1 MKYRIG
7 VDIGGTSVKLAA
19 VDENYNVIDKSR
31 FPTGEGCTSDSIV
44 QSIIEHCRPLIE
56 KYEIEAIGIG
66 SAGRIDSVN
75 GIVITAGNLPFR
87 NEPVVEKVQSALGL
101 PTFIDN
107 DGTCALIGEKTA
119 GACKGYNDSVI
130 ITIGTGIGGAI
141 LIGDRV
147 VRGHNNRAG
156 ELGHFVIDRNGIKC
170 ECGLHGC
177 FEQYASASAL
187 IDTTIAASA
196 AYPNSIL
203 SKLCKENGIE
213 GKTVFD
219 AKELGCPIAIALLD
233 EYGRILADGLNS
245 LIHIFQPEIIAI
257 SGGVSRQGE
266 ALLDLIRPHL
276 FPECKVVTSSL
287 LGDGGIIG
295 ASLLGTEHAR

>member
-141 LIGDRV
+141 LIDDRV

-203 SKLCKENGIE
+203 SKLCKENGIG

>member
-19 VDENYNVIDKSR
+19 VDGNYNVIDKSR

-141 LIGDRV
+141 LIDDRV

-203 SKLCKENGIE
+203 SKLCKENGID

>member
-1 MKYRIG
+1 MSYRIG
-7 VDIGGTSVKLAA
+7 VDIGGTSVKLG
-19 VDENYNVIDKSR
+19 VVGEDYKIIEKLR
-31 FPTGEGCTSDSIV
+31 FPTGEDCTSDSIV
-44 QSIIEHCRPLIE
+44 NGVIDNCRLLIE
-56 KYEIEAIGIG
+56 KYNIEAIGIG

-87 NEPVVEKVQSALGL
+87 NEPVVAKVQAALGL
-101 PTFIDN
+101 PAFIDN

-156 ELGHFVIDRNGIKC
+156 ELGHFVIDRNGLEC

-177 FEQYASASAL
+177 FEQYASATAL
-187 IDTTIAASA
+187 IETTEAAIKA
-196 AYPNSIL
+196 NPESIL
-203 SKLCKENGIE
+203 AKLGKDGVN
-213 GKTVFD
+213 GKTAFD
-219 AKELGCPIAIALLD
+219 AKEQGCPIATALLE

-257 SGGVSRQGE
+257 SGGVSRQGDS
-266 ALLDLIRPHL
+266 LLAIVRPHL

-295 ASLLGTEHAR
+295 ASLLGTEHSR

>member
-7 VDIGGTSVKLAA
+7 VDIGGTTVKLAA
-19 VDENYNVIDKSR
+19 VDENFKLYDKSR
-31 FPTGEGCTSDSIV
+31 FATGEGCTSESIV
-44 QSIIEHCRPLIE
+44 QGIIDHCRPLIE
-56 KYEIEAIGIG
+56 KYDVEAIGIG
-66 SAGRIDSVN
+66 SAGTIDSKN
-75 GIVITAGNLPFR
+75 GIAVSAGNLPFR
-87 NEPVVEKVQSALGL
+87 NEPVVAKVESALGI

-119 GACKGYNDSVI
+119 GACKGYEDSVI

-187 IDTTIAASA
+187 INTTTVAAA
-196 AYPNSIL
+196 AYPSSIL
-203 SKLCKENGIE
+203 AKLCKENGIE

-219 AKELGCPIAIALLD
+219 AKEQGCPIAIGLLD

-245 LIHIFQPEIIAI
+245 LVHIFQPQVIAI
-257 SGGVSRQGE
+257 SGGVSRQGD
-266 ALLDLIRPHL
+266 ALLELVRPHM
-276 FPECKVVTSSL
+276 FKQCKVVTSSL

-295 ASLLGTEHAR
+295 AALLGTDHAR

>member
-19 VDENYNVIDKSR
+19 VDGNYNVIDKSR

-44 QSIIEHCRPLIE
+44 QSIIEYCRPLIE

-203 SKLCKENGIE
+203 SKLCKENGID

>member
-141 LIGDRV
+141 LIDDRV

-203 SKLCKENGIE
+203 SKLCKENGIG

-245 LIHIFQPEIIAI
+245 LIHIFQPEIIVI

>member
-7 VDIGGTSVKLAA
+7 VDIGGTTVKLAA
-19 VDENYNVIDKSR
+19 VDENYNLKDKTR
-31 FPTGEGCTSDSIV
+31 FPTGEDCTPDSIV
-44 QSIIEHCRPLIE
+44 QGIIEHCRPLVE
-56 KYEIEAIGIG
+56 KYDVEAIGIG
-66 SAGRIDSVN
+66 SAGTVDSVN
-75 GIVITAGNLPFR
+75 GVVIAAGNLPFR
-87 NEPVVEKVQSALGL
+87 NEPIVQKVQEALSL
-101 PTFIDN
+101 PAFIDN
-107 DGTCALIGEKTA
+107 DGTCALIGEKAA
-119 GACKGYNDSVI
+119 GACKGYSDSVI

-141 LIGDRV
+141 VIGDRV

-156 ELGHFVIDRNGIKC
+156 ELGHFVIDRNGLQC

-177 FEQYASASAL
+177 FEQYASATAL
-187 IDTTIAASA
+187 INTTTAASA

-203 SKLCKENGIE
+203 AKLCKENGIE

-266 ALLDLIRPHL
+266 ALLELIRPHL
-276 FPECKVVTSSL
+276 FKGCKVVTSSL

-295 ASLLGTEHAR
+295 ASLLGTEHAK

>member
-19 VDENYNVIDKSR
+19 VDGNYNVIDKSR

-203 SKLCKENGIE
+203 SKLCKENGID